1 MSPSLRKYLNTEVV
15 IMDVLPPLMEIIQP
29 NLRPINTQLYSAREK
44 EEMAQLI
51 HIMIACNMTY
61 HQEKDFSLADQRLN
75 IAHLRFFT
83 CWSKT

>member
-44 EEMAQLI
+44 EDMSQLRYTRNQ
-51 HIMIACNMTY
+51 ADY
-61 HQEKDFSLADQRLN
+61 HGILRVCSSPNENLN
-75 IAHLRFFT
+75 LLV
-83 CWSKT
+83 

>member
-1 MSPSLRKYLNTEVV
+1 VSDISPSLRKYLNTEVV

-51 HIMIACNMTY
+51 HIMIGYNMTY
-61 HQEKDFSLADQRLN
+61 HQEKSLDGQYSYVLEP
-75 IAHLRFFT
+75 
-83 CWSKT
+83 